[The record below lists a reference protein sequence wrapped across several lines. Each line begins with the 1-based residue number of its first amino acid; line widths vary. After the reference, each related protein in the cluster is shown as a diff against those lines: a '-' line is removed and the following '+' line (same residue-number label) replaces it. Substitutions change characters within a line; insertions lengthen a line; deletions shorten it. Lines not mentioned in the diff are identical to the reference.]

1 MLHVA
6 GLKHTKNML
15 LSRNMP
21 LSTLNP
27 YLISSLLTLYN
38 LYVSRSLVKLIKVL
52 KLHSPSPVYESIQF
66 CPQTHHFRLL
76 SPKCNLDI
84 SKNNYFV
91 SSIILWNKCISKLL
105 DNPDLL
111 SLSHRSH
118 LIIPGHNANS
128 YLTIPIGT
136 FKNRLKNFL
145 LRTQNLGITSDWS
158 QQNFISV

>member
-1 MLHVA
+1 MSPLFN
-6 GLKHTKNML
+6 KH
-15 LSRNMP
+15 SF
-21 LSTLNP
+21 
-27 YLISSLLTLYN
+27 LTLHN
-38 LYVSRSLVKLIKVL
+38 FYVSRSLVELIKVL

-111 SLSHRSH
+111 SLSYSSH
-118 LIIPGHNANS
+118 CHNACPNQR
-128 YLTIPIGT
+128 PIL
-136 FKNRLKNFL
+136 RARAPSFL
-145 LRTQNLGITSDWS
+145 SS
-158 QQNFISV
+158 K